1 LSVLGLQC
9 ITLGARALQT
19 RTVVDLTY
27 INKHIDVMAT
37 EFAHV
42 TVPDTLRRLVGDPDE
57 GTRCYYTRGSEEEAG
72 AWFDAIAELFN
83 CVSPGGVSMFA
94 PVTRAGIH
102 KRLKEGR
109 LTAFYFQVTEVRRTI
124 FGQKRKGRQTAY
136 GLIPVVECKAWG
148 KELQGREE
156 RLTKK
161 QEEMYAKW
169 KKKKMLAA
177 SPKSTPLPREKEDAE
192 PALLDE
198 PDTANQEAA
207 RQEYLKKQGATKW
220 EAW

>member
-1 LSVLGLQC
+1 MVTKFDC
-9 ITLGARALQT
+9 
-19 RTVVDLTY
+19 
-27 INKHIDVMAT
+27 
-37 EFAHV
+37 V
-42 TVPDTLRRLVGDPDE
+42 TVPETLRRLVGDPDE
-57 GTRCYYTRGSEEEAG
+57 ATRCYYTRGPEAEAEAG
-72 AWFDAIAELFN
+72 FDAITELFN
-83 CVSPGGVSMFA
+83 CVSPGAVSMFA

-136 GLIPVVECKAWG
+136 ALIPVVECKAWG

-169 KKKKMLAA
+169 KKRKILTA
-177 SPKSTPLPREKEDAE
+177 SPKSAPLPREKEETETARLDA
-192 PALLDE
+192 
-198 PDTANQEAA
+198 PDAANEKAA
-207 RQEYLKKQGATKW
+207 RQEYLKKQSATKW
-220 EAW
+220 EVW

>member
-1 LSVLGLQC
+1 
-9 ITLGARALQT
+9 
-19 RTVVDLTY
+19 
-27 INKHIDVMAT
+27 MAT
-37 EFAHV
+37 KFDCIS
-42 TVPDTLRRLVGDPDE
+42 VPETLRILVGDPDE
-57 GTRCYYTRGSEEEAG
+57 GTRCYYTRGPEEDAG
-72 AWFDAIAELFN
+72 AWFDAITGLFN
-83 CVSPGGVSMFA
+83 CVSPGAVPMFA

-136 GLIPVVECKAWG
+136 GLIPVVECKAWA

-156 RLTKK
+156 RLANR
-161 QEEMYAKW
+161 QEETYAKW
-169 KKKKMLAA
+169 KRKKMLAA
-177 SPKSTPLPREKEDAE
+177 SPKSAPLPRAKEDAK
-192 PALLDE
+192 PALLGE

-207 RQEYLKKQGATKW
+207 RLEYLKKQGATKW